1 MGLWN
6 QLTGKE
12 DADKANK
19 KARQAQEDNF
29 AKIRREEYQSAVT
42 ASQLTNA
49 LLMSDIAD
57 NMAGRGITDEIRA
70 DYENRLQQQT
80 TSLGQR
86 ENIVNQGNEM
96 LNYFVGGGGITR
108 TRGKNIRYYSELTS
122 SFSNMAEQNRQEID
136 RIEGILGVSN

>member
-12 DADKANK
+12 DADKTNK

-49 LLMSDIAD
+49 LLMSDLGD
-57 NMAGRGITDEIRA
+57 NMAGRGLTDTIRA
-70 DYENRLQQQT
+70 DYESRLQQQNI
-80 TSLGQR
+80 SLGQR
-86 ENIVNQGNEM
+86 ENIIDQGTDI
-96 LNYFVGGGGITR
+96 LNYHLAGGGITR
-108 TRGKNIRYYSELTS
+108 TRGKNIKYYSELVS
-122 SFSNMAEQNRQEID
+122 SFSGLAEENRQEID
-136 RIEGILGVSN
+136 RVEGILGTAN